1 MGEYDPNVWGLGNK
15 SESLLDAPKL
25 GWGERMMSQRKEEK
39 IDPIGD
45 LGKFAADTDA
55 KGKELNAK
63 ERNGWRAI
71 MEKGIKFTDPVKVE
85 AGMPPILKGK
95 FPRNENPADAADA
108 ADSSAHDWKII
119 LGGEE
124 NTWTI
129 AQGNVFY
136 LNDSTTATV
145 ESTSVVGEVGSI
157 YLHIERNPATRVVTA
172 QTVGFYVE
180 TPLTTETD
188 QFIELGAVGGT
199 PAIIQKQ
206 FTPVRVFEDLFV
218 INGEFRLGS
227 IAMLADNL
235 YTLPV

>member
-25 GWGERMMSQRKEEK
+25 GWGERMLSQRKEEK
-39 IDPIGD
+39 VDPIGD

-63 ERNGWRAI
+63 ERNGWRAV

-95 FPRNENPADAADA
+95 FPNEDQANAVG
-108 ADSSAHDWKII
+108 SSADHDWKITS
-119 LGGEE
+119 GEEE
-124 NTWTI
+124 NTWTV

-145 ESTSVVGEVGSI
+145 ASTSVEGETGGI
-157 YLHIERNPATRVVTA
+157 YLHIERNPATRLATA
-172 QTVGFYVE
+172 QTVEFYVE

-218 INGEFRLGS
+218 INGEFKLGS

-235 YTLPV
+235 YTPPV